1 MKQFQKY
8 IPIISVILITMSV
21 YSMLLTAA
29 DQSSKITYTEF
40 VEQVK
45 NKEITETEISGLN
58 ISAKTKDG
66 EKVTTT
72 STSQYNPDLV
82 KTLLDN
88 GVNVKAKAQES
99 SSFMTILI
107 SWFPTLLLIG
117 VWIFFMRQMSGGSGG
132 GKANPLGFG
141 RSKAQMISPEDIN
154 VRFKDVAGCDEAK
167 EELVEM
173 VEYLKSPSKFQRLGG
188 KIPKGALLTGE
199 PGTGKTLLAKAV
211 AGEAGVPY
219 FSISGSDFVE
229 MFVGVGAAR
238 VRDLFTQAKEKSPCI
253 IFIDEIDAVGRHR
266 GAGIGGGNDEREQ
279 TLNQMLVE
287 MDGFKPTESVI
298 VLAATNRSDVLDS
311 ALMRPGRFDRQINVP
326 LPDVKGREQILK
338 VHMNEVPVSSD
349 VDAAIIARGT
359 PGFSGAELANLV
371 NESALMA
378 ARSNKKLVDM
388 IDFEKAKEKI
398 MMGAERKSNA
408 LTDDQKKTTAYHE
421 GGHAI
426 VTLELKDGDVDPLH
440 KVTIMPRGGALGVT
454 MQLPTE
460 DKVTYDKKYLEN
472 QIAILMGGRLAE
484 EIILDQQTTGAGNDM
499 ERATSIARRMVCNW
513 GMSEKLGPL
522 TYDNASNGQPFG
534 HGGRSQSNNTVSEK
548 LAEEIDAEVRAI
560 VERNYI
566 KAKNIL
572 EENKDKLHKL
582 ADALL
587 EYETLDRDQIDD
599 LFAGKPVIVK
609 QEAVRKRKKDQKSE
623 EVKKDGKKETSS
635 EDK

>member
-1 MKQFQKY
+1 
-8 IPIISVILITMSV
+8 
-21 YSMLLTAA
+21 
-29 DQSSKITYTEF
+29 
-40 VEQVK
+40 
-45 NKEITETEISGLN
+45 
-58 ISAKTKDG
+58 
-66 EKVTTT
+66 
-72 STSQYNPDLV
+72 
-82 KTLLDN
+82 
-88 GVNVKAKAQES
+88 
-99 SSFMTILI
+99 MTILI

-298 VLAATNRSDVLDS
+298 VLAATNRADVLDS

-484 EIILDQQTTGAGNDM
+484 EIILNQQTTGAGNDM

-609 QEAVRKRKKDQKSE
+609 QEAVRKRKKDQKTE
-623 EVKKDGKKETSS
+623 KVKKDDKKETSS

>member
-58 ISAKTKDG
+58 ISAKTTGG

-572 EENKDKLHKL
+572 EENKDKLHQL

-609 QEAVRKRKKDQKSE
+609 QEAVRKRKKDQKTE
-623 EVKKDGKKETSS
+623 EVKKDDKKETSS

>member
-609 QEAVRKRKKDQKSE
+609 QEAVRKRKKDQKAE